1 MLLSVTFQDQ
11 QRSPKVPGVPV
22 VAMVAVCTDLL
33 QGTTIPD
40 VCQTLP
46 FPAGF
51 LPKARTEVKEEELLW
66 VFRSLKVET
75 AATAATD
82 M

>member
-11 QRSPKVPGVPV
+11 QRSPGVPGVPA
-22 VAMVAVCTDLL
+22 VAMVAVCTDLA
-33 QGTTIPD
+33 QVTTIPD

-66 VFRSLKVET
+66 VFLSLKVET

>member
-1 MLLSVTFQDQ
+1 M
-11 QRSPKVPGVPV
+11 
-22 VAMVAVCTDLL
+22 VAMVAVCTDLA
-33 QGTTIPD
+33 QRTTIPACFHQE

-51 LPKARTEVKEEELLW
+51 LPKARTEVREEELLC
-66 VFRSLKVET
+66 VFLSLKVET